1 MKKLVL
7 ILVLIA
13 VCSTVT
19 VGCKATRVI
28 ATTTTCTICADSTQS
43 SATIQTKVTE
53 DYQGV
58 KKK

>member
-1 MKKLVL
+1 M
-7 ILVLIA
+7 LVLIA
-13 VCSTVT
+13 VCSSTV
-19 VGCKATRVI
+19 VSCKATRVI

>member
-1 MKKLVL
+1 MLVL
-7 ILVLIA
+7 MLVFIA
-13 VCSTVT
+13 VCSVVT
-19 VGCKATRVI
+19 GCKATRVI
-28 ATTTTCTICADSTQS
+28 ATTTTCTICADSAQS

>member
-1 MKKLVL
+1 MKKSVL
-7 ILVLIA
+7 LLVLIA
-13 VCSTVT
+13 VCSSTV
-19 VGCKATRVI
+19 VSCKATRVI